1 MNPKLIKQYK
11 ERFKAIRKIEAAENK
26 KLSIQ
31 EKFKQLISVF
41 SSSIGQL
48 TDLAKERKSAS
59 LESNWAILKR

>member
-1 MNPKLIKQYK
+1 MNPKLIKQFK
-11 ERFKAIRKIEAAENK
+11 ERFKAVRKIEAAENK

-31 EKFKQLISVF
+31 EKFNRLISVF

-48 TDLAKERKSAS
+48 TDISKERKSVS